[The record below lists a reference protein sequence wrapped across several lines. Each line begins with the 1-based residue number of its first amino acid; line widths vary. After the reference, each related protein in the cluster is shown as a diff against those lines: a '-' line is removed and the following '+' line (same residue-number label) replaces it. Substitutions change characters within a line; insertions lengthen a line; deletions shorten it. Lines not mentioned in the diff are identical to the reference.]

1 MNRIPEGV
9 SERIYS
15 EAALAALLP
24 HPAADAHKYL
34 RGTLVLAAGSQAY
47 PGAAVL
53 AATAGQRAGAGYT
66 LVETDAAI
74 ADVVCAASPSLVVRD
89 RTAWNPIADEP
100 SRPNRP
106 RAYVVGPGFDAADPA
121 SEALALS
128 ALAALSPV
136 LVDGGALDALVSEKA
151 RDLLRER
158 FVNGLPTVVTP
169 HAGEARRLAAPF
181 GLPIDDPARLA
192 WSLACAYGVVAVVK
206 GPETW
211 ISDGDEIACMDGG
224 TSALAK
230 AGTGDV
236 LAGVIGALLAQGLA
250 PLDAAYLGAALHARA
265 GRAAAGRLTD
275 ICVTAEDVVAAL
287 PDAVRSLE
295 NRQ

>member
-1 MNRIPEGV
+1 MNGIPEGV
-9 SERIYS
+9 SKRSYS
-15 EAALAALLP
+15 EADLAALLP
-24 HPAADAHKYL
+24 HPAVDAHKYS
-34 RGTLVLAAGSQAY
+34 RGTLILVAGSRAY
-47 PGAAVL
+47 PGAAIL
-53 AATAGQRAGAGYT
+53 AAMAGQRAGAGYT
-66 LVETDAAI
+66 LVETDAAV

-89 RTAWNPIADEP
+89 RAAWDPSADDP

-128 ALAALSPV
+128 ALAARSPV

-181 GLPIDDPARLA
+181 GLPVDDPARLA
-192 WSLACAYGVVAVVK
+192 WLLACAYGVVAVVK
-206 GPETW
+206 GSETW
-211 ISDGDEIACMDGG
+211 ISDDDEIVCMDEG
-224 TSALAK
+224 TPALAK

-250 PLDAAYLGAALHARA
+250 PFDAAYLGAVLHARA
-265 GRAAAGRLTD
+265 GRAAADRLTD
-275 ICVTAEDVVAAL
+275 ICVTAEDVIAAL
-287 PDAVRSLE
+287 PNAVCGLE
-295 NRQ
+295 SYQ